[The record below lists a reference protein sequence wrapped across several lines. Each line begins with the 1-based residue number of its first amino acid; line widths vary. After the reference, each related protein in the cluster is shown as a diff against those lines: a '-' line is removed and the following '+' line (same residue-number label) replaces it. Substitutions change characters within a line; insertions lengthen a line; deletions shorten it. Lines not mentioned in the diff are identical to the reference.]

1 MAEDRSVTPDEIARE
16 ARTGPRVLSPAEQA
30 AIAFARDHRSAY
42 GRRWRTREL
51 EWTVVNADPLD
62 SGNVS
67 VTLTYRPVAN
77 FRGRPGEEVLVVA
90 PNGEVVTRTRIHRLQ
105 EAFPWV
111 LAVMALASV
120 AAAAFFIP
128 RILTQDSR
136 GIDPLYVSGRILW
149 MRVTEP
155 RAVDAIQYTGADTSG
170 EISNWAITPENE
182 DTELVI
188 ITVTLINQQASQA
201 VVVIDEEA
209 AQLVTAE
216 RQTVKPIHTVER
228 SKAIAEIN
236 PSYLDPR
243 FLPLWNTVSIGSGEQ
258 IAGQMVFEV
267 PKGSKFKEF
276 RWQAT
281 DNMSARFR

>member
-1 MAEDRSVTPDEIARE
+1 MAEDRSSTPDDVARE
-16 ARTGPRVLSPAEQA
+16 ARTGPLVSSPAEQA
-30 AIAFARDHRSAY
+30 AIAFARDHRDAY

-51 EWTVVNADPLD
+51 QWTVVNADPLD

-105 EAFPWV
+105 EEFPWI
-111 LAVMALASV
+111 LAVMAV
-120 AAAAFFIP
+120 AAVVAAPILIWL
-128 RILTQDSR
+128 ILTQESR

-155 RAVDAIQYTGADTSG
+155 RVVDVIHYTGSDTSG
-170 EISNWAITPENE
+170 EIVSWAITPENE
-182 DTELVI
+182 DTELAI
-188 ITVTLINQQASQA
+188 ITVTLINQQTSRA

-209 AQLVTAE
+209 AHLVIAE
-216 RQTVKPIHTVER
+216 RQTVKPLNTVGR
-228 SKAIAEIN
+228 SKSIEAID

-258 IAGQMVFEV
+258 VAGQMVFEV
-267 PKGSKFKEF
+267 PRGSKFKEF